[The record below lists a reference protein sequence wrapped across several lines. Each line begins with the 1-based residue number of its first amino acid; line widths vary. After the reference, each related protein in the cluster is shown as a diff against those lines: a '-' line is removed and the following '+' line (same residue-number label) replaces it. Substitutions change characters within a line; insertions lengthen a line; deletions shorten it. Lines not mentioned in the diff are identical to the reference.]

1 MKGLVGC
8 WGGNTMWRKDEMRMG
23 LIKALS
29 ELKYEID
36 IVSIS
41 NIDTIKD
48 KLRYVVSVLKVQGLV
63 DNYYID
69 RFERLANDYL
79 DDISIIDGIDN
90 DKRIYVVNL
99 LKGFKSL
106 AQEC

>member
-1 MKGLVGC
+1 
-8 WGGNTMWRKDEMRMG
+8 MRMG

>member
-1 MKGLVGC
+1 
-8 WGGNTMWRKDEMRMG
+8 MG